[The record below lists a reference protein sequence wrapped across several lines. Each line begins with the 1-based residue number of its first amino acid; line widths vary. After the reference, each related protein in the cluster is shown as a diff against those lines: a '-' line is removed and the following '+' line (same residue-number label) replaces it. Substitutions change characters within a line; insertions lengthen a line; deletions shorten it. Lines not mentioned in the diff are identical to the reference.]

1 MITVNEL
8 LTLAIE
14 AHGGAGRWVVALSRP
29 VIGTSG
35 EAV

>member
-14 AHGGAGRWVVALSRP
+14 AHGGGGRWAVALSGR
-29 VIGTSG
+29 
-35 EAV
+35 

>member
-14 AHGGAGRWVVALSRP
+14 AHGGAGRWVVALS
-29 VIGTSG
+29 GQ
-35 EAV
+35 